1 MQHTTLARLCPTWIY
16 HLWMTGHTDPLITAP
31 PSDTKEMRAAA
42 VQPSPTVPAWPY
54 LEYDSEGCPRAR
66 RPVPRSVLHTQ
77 ELPPPP
83 RYCQKHKVHRSHS
96 TTIFLIFMGFPFPI
110 QVGGPHTQA
119 APSMSAVFTH
129 PHGFPHMPEPFSHMF
144 PRLPQ
149 SPYACADPHRFSQF
163 PIRFRGSHIQ
173 SPGSKNL
180 TLIPTRPAL
189 PAPQTRHPWVS
200 TNSLRRL
207 PARYRM
213 SRRNTNPPRP
223 AAGSLKPTRPTDL
236 LKLPAPTGGGAW
248 ASGYGVASRC
258 DDAASAS
265 TTTWGA

>member
-1 MQHTTLARLCPTWIY
+1 
-16 HLWMTGHTDPLITAP
+16 
-31 PSDTKEMRAAA
+31 
-42 VQPSPTVPAWPY
+42 
-54 LEYDSEGCPRAR
+54 
-66 RPVPRSVLHTQ
+66 
-77 ELPPPP
+77 
-83 RYCQKHKVHRSHS
+83 
-96 TTIFLIFMGFPFPI
+96 MGFPFPI
-110 QVGGPHTQA
+110 QAGGPHTQA

-129 PHGFPHMPEPFSHMF
+129 PHGFPHMPEPFSHTF

-236 LKLPAPTGGGAW
+236 LKLPAPTRGAWVWHRLAMRRRRRGVAATSTSTSGGASTCVMIGPKGPIVVEPEGVQLW
-248 ASGYGVASRC
+248 PASSGLVRLNNGPPKGGLLRVQLYSLFLIYLPTNGHSHQA
-258 DDAASAS
+258 
-265 TTTWGA
+265 